1 MTLSDLNASWDRGIH
16 AILGAP
22 TDGGPLLLSLLA
34 GAERPRQ
41 GQIRV
46 LDGDPLETSI
56 RSQIAFVPLHPV
68 LPDALRVREILALA
82 RRIRGDARGPG
93 VSGLSV
99 LEIESLAPR
108 LARTLGPGEGRAVL
122 LAEAIASPRVR
133 VLLIEEPGVRLE
145 PRAARRLGGVLREFA
160 RDGRVVLVVTSS
172 ARDADAL
179 ADDTWQLRA
188 GCLLPPC
195 SPAASLGLEPS
206 ATGINLHL
214 VVSDPRALT
223 AALARESDVEGV
235 TYDDAGLRVHGSNA
249 IALAEAIGRTV
260 AATEVV
266 VFELRM
272 EGGDATSPYRPRD
285 TAGAT
290 DRPGREFT

>member
-1 MTLSDLNASWDRGIH
+1 
-16 AILGAP
+16 
-22 TDGGPLLLSLLA
+22 
-34 GAERPRQ
+34 
-41 GQIRV
+41 
-46 LDGDPLETSI
+46 
-56 RSQIAFVPLHPV
+56 
-68 LPDALRVREILALA
+68 
-82 RRIRGDARGPG
+82 
-93 VSGLSV
+93 
-99 LEIESLAPR
+99 
-108 LARTLGPGEGRAVL
+108 L